1 MYNVTYTKDIVI
13 VTFKNIPDDILY
25 ISKVF
30 NLIKKNEI
38 NIDLITKEMPI
49 NDKTGISFSFN
60 RCDISKVV
68 NIIKDLKEVIP
79 SLYTEILSDVT
90 KITYKYE
97 ESNFNIFEILNKEYP
112 NSKIISKGENEI
124 SIWINN

>member
-1 MYNVTYTKDIVI
+1 M
-13 VTFKNIPDDILY
+13 L
-25 ISKVF
+25 
-30 NLIKKNEI
+30 
-38 NIDLITKEMPI
+38 I

>member
-38 NIDLITKEMPI
+38 NIDLITK
-49 NDKTGISFSFN
+49 
-60 RCDISKVV
+60 
-68 NIIKDLKEVIP
+68 
-79 SLYTEILSDVT
+79 
-90 KITYKYE
+90 
-97 ESNFNIFEILNKEYP
+97 
-112 NSKIISKGENEI
+112 
-124 SIWINN
+124 